1 MSDNPSKLMVP
12 HMEETNFP
20 VWHPAMEACLRQLG
34 VFHIITGKRKEPEV
48 PDYALPTPASG
59 TATVPIAAVTL
70 TREER
75 ALNAQL
81 KSVCKRKQNKSKDRQ
96 ETAASDILAH
106 LFCSQHTH
114 IADCHN
120 DPAVMWETIRN
131 VHMQQV
137 PDTHFSMYNNLSSIV
152 KGPEHRQVLPLRNL
166 PPKPHLHLSTQCHCQ
181 GRLCCQELHLLILA
195 QTSHQVCSHSQDL
208 IC

>member
-20 VWHPAMEACLRQLG
+20 VWHPAMEACLRLLG

-48 PDYALPTPASG
+48 PDYTLPTPASG

-81 KSVCKRKQNKSKDRQ
+81 KSACKRKQNKSKDRQ
-96 ETAASDILAH
+96 ERTARRRRPVIFLPT
-106 LFCSQHTH
+106 CSVRSTPTSLT
-114 IADCHN
+114 AT
-120 DPAVMWETIRN
+120 MT
-131 VHMQQV
+131 
-137 PDTHFSMYNNLSSIV
+137 
-152 KGPEHRQVLPLRNL
+152 LP
-166 PPKPHLHLSTQCHCQ
+166 
-181 GRLCCQELHLLILA
+181 
-195 QTSHQVCSHSQDL
+195 
-208 IC
+208 